1 MLSLLQRQV
10 VAIGGDDRHRQRR
23 KSEFFSGSF
32 THKEYILYEYTPMI
46 TSCIG
51 NSKSRLSP
59 PLANPGQ
66 IGYTDLEIQTKEH
79 ALWSF

>member
-23 KSEFFSGSF
+23 KPEIFSGRF
-32 THKEYILYEYTPMI
+32 TQKEYILYEYALMI
-46 TSCIG
+46 TFCIE